1 MTPTTQPR
9 PAVVGYIR
17 VSTVEQA
24 REGVSLD
31 AQRSKLTSY
40 CAAMELDLVAI
51 RVDAGASAKSLR
63 KRPGLAAALADLE
76 AGRAGGLVVT
86 KLDRLTRSVVDLGHL
101 LERYF
106 ATRFELTSIGDSLDT
121 RSAAGRLVL
130 NVLGSVSQ
138 WEREAIGERTREG
151 LAELKAQGVRLGG
164 VALGW
169 RRTDA
174 LDAEGRKVWAQD
186 PAELATAERIR
197 SLRAAGASLRAIC
210 DALDAEGRPTKRGG
224 RWAPQTV
231 SQVLRRMAA

>member
-1 MTPTTQPR
+1 MTTQPR
-9 PAVVGYIR
+9 PRVVGYIR

-31 AQRSKLTSY
+31 AQRSKLTAF
-40 CAAMELDLVAI
+40 CTAMDLDLVEVH
-51 RVDAGASAKSLR
+51 VDAGASAKSLR
-63 KRPGLAAALADLE
+63 KRPGLSAALADLE
-76 AGRAGGLVVT
+76 EGRAGGLVVT

-106 ATRFELTSIGDSLDT
+106 TTRFELTSIGDSLDT

-169 RRTDA
+169 KRT
-174 LDAEGRKVWAQD
+174 AEVDGDGRKVWAVD
-186 PAELATAERIR
+186 PEELATAERIR
-197 SLRAAGASLRAIC
+197 SLRAAGASLRLIC
-210 DALDAEGRPTKRGG
+210 ETLDAEGRPTKRGG

-231 SQVLRRMAA
+231 SQVLSRMAA